1 MLAKLG
7 IPQLSE
13 MQFNAVETIR
23 NNKNVVLLSP
33 TGTGKTL
40 AFLLPLLEKL
50 NPQEDLPQAVI
61 LSPTRELAKQT
72 HAVLMKMKSLFRV
85 SCVYGGRP
93 AMEEH
98 RQMSRLKPQMVI
110 GTPGRVLDHIDKA
123 NFAVDKVQFLVIDEF
138 DKMLE
143 LKFQAELSA
152 IIERLP
158 SVSSNVLVSA
168 TNSDAIR
175 QFGPFVKHH
184 PVVLNYLGENKESL
198 PPSIQ
203 HYIVHSPVKDK
214 LETLC
219 HLLRSLRGESAV
231 VFVNYREAAERV
243 GAYLKGQGF
252 VCSVFH
258 GGLEQDKRERALFLF
273 AGGAANVLVSTDLS
287 ARGLDIRSLRH
298 IVHYHLPVHPED
310 YLHRCGRTGRWD
322 DDGDSFLLLGPEE
335 TIPEYA
341 NVSFAELTLK
351 SPVPAP
357 QLPLWQTI
365 YIGKGKRDKIS
376 RGDVVGFL
384 CKQGGAKADD
394 IGRID
399 VRERY
404 TYVSVKRSRCKQ
416 IMSQCA
422 NEKIKKQKTCIEI
435 VG

>member
-1 MLAKLG
+1 
-7 IPQLSE
+7 
-13 MQFNAVETIR
+13 
-23 NNKNVVLLSP
+23 
-33 TGTGKTL
+33 
-40 AFLLPLLEKL
+40 
-50 NPQEDLPQAVI
+50 
-61 LSPTRELAKQT
+61 
-72 HAVLMKMKSLFRV
+72 
-85 SCVYGGRP
+85 
-93 AMEEH
+93 
-98 RQMSRLKPQMVI
+98 MSRLKPQMVI

-404 TYVSVKRSRCKQ
+404 TYVSVKRSRCRQ

>member
-72 HAVLMKMKSLFRV
+72 HAVLVKMKSPFRV

-258 GGLEQDKRERALFLF
+258 GGLEQDKRERVLFLF

-404 TYVSVKRSRCKQ
+404 TYVSVKRSRCRQ